1 MKQSIQ
7 KSTLEMDLIWE
18 RIGTGME
25 LMGIHQERKSVVDYI
40 GIQIGMEYC
49 VMWENEIRTMKSKIF
64 KYVSYV

>member
-1 MKQSIQ
+1 MA
-7 KSTLEMDLIWE
+7 
-18 RIGTGME
+18 
-25 LMGIHQERKSVVDYI
+25 IHQERKSVVDYI